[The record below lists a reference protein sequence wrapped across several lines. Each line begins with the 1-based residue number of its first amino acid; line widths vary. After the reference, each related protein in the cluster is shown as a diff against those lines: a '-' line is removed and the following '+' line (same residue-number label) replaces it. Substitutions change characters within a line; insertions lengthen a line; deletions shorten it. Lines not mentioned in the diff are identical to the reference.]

1 MVIIVFCFF
10 LLVFLHF
17 SQRQIITKS
26 YLRVSNFDAVQDG
39 PKCCINH
46 CNNVALA
53 STGRNSAIDSWG
65 GSCVMNL
72 MRSKTNSKIVNNG
85 LFIFFR
91 VLRADRREQP
101 AILVGCTLHKFRES
115 DSWNSW
121 RIWAYSIN
129 FPASVFQWVANYQ
142 IGMHNIGDMQIHISS
157 SEGKICIFIWAVRHF
172 LRFLVLLPIKVFFFS
187 G

>member
-1 MVIIVFCFF
+1 MVIIVFCFL

-17 SQRQIITKS
+17 SQRQNITKS

-39 PKCCINH
+39 PKFCINH

-85 LFIFFR
+85 FIFIFR

-115 DSWNSW
+115 DFLEYWQHFSM
-121 RIWAYSIN
+121 
-129 FPASVFQWVANYQ
+129 P
-142 IGMHNIGDMQIHISS
+142 
-157 SEGKICIFIWAVRHF
+157 FIWNTEVGKLMLYAQILQEFQESDSGFWFQVS
-172 LRFLVLLPIKVFFFS
+172 VGGQLPDWNA
-187 G
+187 